1 MGYRLNLLQKITDS
15 QYTLKEIKAATGMSR
30 VNLERMQRKNDAKF
44 SDLYALAQLLDCDVT
59 ALYEESEAFECPKDS
74 RVRKYLL
81 RQERKEIVCRTLMT
95 HLPDD
100 IRKMQELMKITEAD
114 VCQRLWDNSFSERA
128 QARIVRL
135 TGDESYLPELLK
147 KVTAIK
153 DVLQ

>member
-1 MGYRLNLLQKITDS
+1 
-15 QYTLKEIKAATGMSR
+15 
-30 VNLERMQRKNDAKF
+30 
-44 SDLYALAQLLDCDVT
+44 
-59 ALYEESEAFECPKDS
+59 
-74 RVRKYLL
+74 
-81 RQERKEIVCRTLMT
+81 MT
-95 HLPDD
+95 YLPDD

-147 KVTAIK
+147 KVAAIK